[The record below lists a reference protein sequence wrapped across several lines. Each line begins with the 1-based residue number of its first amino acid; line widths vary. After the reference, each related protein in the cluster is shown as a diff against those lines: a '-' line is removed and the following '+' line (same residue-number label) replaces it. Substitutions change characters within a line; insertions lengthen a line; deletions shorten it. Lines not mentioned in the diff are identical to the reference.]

1 MTRLDGSSLSL
12 QVKIG
17 FARVGSVTWLLLL
30 LFVVGVGAFVALD
43 SQAPTSVDA
52 LRQTRAERLARF
64 RAPAAGAP
72 ATPAAQQHLAAF
84 YAVLG
89 EPSATE
95 AHVKLLFDVAR
106 RSGISL
112 AQGEYKWSVDG
123 SGQTERYQ
131 IRLPVKG
138 SYAAI
143 RAFCEAV
150 LRELPFASLD
160 ELSLKR
166 QVVADATLD
175 ATVQFSL
182 HLHAG
187 AATAAAAA
195 AAVRGHP

>member
-1 MTRLDGSSLSL
+1 MKRPDGASLSL
-12 QVKIG
+12 QVKIRL
-17 FARVGSVTWLLLL
+17 ARMNILTKLLLL
-30 LFVVGVGAFVALD
+30 PLVVGIGACVALER
-43 SQAPTSVDA
+43 QAPGAADA
-52 LRQTRAERLARF
+52 LRQTLAQRLARL
-64 RAPAAGAP
+64 RAPAAQTP

-95 AHVKLLFDVAR
+95 GHVKVLFDAAR
-106 RSGISL
+106 RSGIGL

-138 SYAAI
+138 SYGAI

-160 ELSLKR
+160 ELGLKR
-166 QVVADATLD
+166 QVVADETLE

-195 AAVRGHP
+195 RGHP